1 MKILHLQGTT
11 EGHDYAALT
20 FEQAFSGQHVD
31 KLIKRVISGEKL
43 VAEDEDGEE
52 VEFDIRI
59 VDVPDIV
66 ISREFRDFIKNDVID
81 YDAGKHSNF
90 YLPTETIK

>member
-1 MKILHLQGTT
+1 MKILHLVGTT
-11 EGHDYAALT
+11 EGHDYAALS

-31 KLIKRVISGEKL
+31 KLIKKVLNGEVL
-43 VAEDEDGEE
+43 RHEEDGEE
-52 VEFDIRI
+52 MEFDIRI

-66 ISREFRDFIKNDVID
+66 ISREFRNFIKDDVID

-90 YLPTETIK
+90 YLPTEILK